1 MLGLSTAANVEGMR
15 HESSAWRQ
23 PETQTADTTIR
34 PTTTVDLVVPVY
46 NEEASLAASIE
57 TLLAVE
63 PARGT
68 EVTIIIADNAS
79 TDETP
84 IIAATLAA
92 THPQVE
98 YVRLEQKGRGRA
110 LNQVWQASSA
120 DVVAYTDVDLA
131 TDIRVL
137 DPMVEI
143 IRSGLADVAIASR
156 LQPGVAVE
164 RGIRREIIS
173 RCYNRLLKLSLG
185 VGFSDAQCGFKALSA
200 RAAKELLPQV
210 EDSEWFFDTELLA
223 RAEWAGYRI
232 HEFGTDWTDDP
243 DSSVDVVSTAWK
255 DIKGIVRLRTG
266 GRTRVSHEVPAPNTG
281 AQILHFIDVGI
292 ISTVLYAVLFLLGIQ
307 FVSEPAANILALLL
321 STIANTAL
329 NRGHTFG
336 VRSPHRRLTSQVK
349 GLAAFGLCLAFTSA
363 GLAVADEFTGPWATV
378 GTLAV
383 LTAANLAATVV
394 RFVLMRTWV
403 FARGAHHSAHRATT
417 PAAAGTA
424 NPNEKDIDHV

>member
-1 MLGLSTAANVEGMR
+1 MDANVVSMR
-15 HESSAWRQ
+15 YESSAGNQ
-23 PETQTADTTIR
+23 PAAPPTAPSLR
-34 PTTTVDLVVPVY
+34 PVTTVDLVVPVY

-63 PARGT
+63 PSRGT

-92 THPQVE
+92 TYPQVE

-143 IRSGLADVAIASR
+143 IRSGVADVAIASR
-156 LQPGVAVE
+156 LQPGLAVE

-173 RCYNRLLKLSLG
+173 RCYNRLLKVSLG

-210 EDSEWFFDTELLA
+210 EDPEWFFDTELLA

-266 GRTRVSHEVPAPNTG
+266 GRTQISHAVPAPNIG

-292 ISTVLYAVLFLLGIQ
+292 ISTVLYAVLFLLGVQI
-307 FVSEPAANILALLL
+307 VSEPAANILALLL

-336 VRSPHRRLTSQVK
+336 VRSPHRRLTSQLK
-349 GLAAFGLCLAFTSA
+349 GMATFGLCLVFTSA
-363 GLAVADEFTGPWATV
+363 GLAVADGFTGPWATV

-403 FARGAHHSAHRATT
+403 FTRGSRHSAHRANTT
-417 PAAAGTA
+417 AAAGTA
-424 NPNEKDIDHV
+424 HTNEKDIDHV